1 MPPLTTPLRPA
12 TDDHLDRAVAAGVG
26 RGQLPL
32 VGYGVAL
39 LAACAALALMS
50 GPLALGVGAAALTL
64 LALFAT
70 AQRLVALA
78 LVTEAVTLVG
88 GTDAATARAVARG
101 VARHGC
107 YPWTGVR
114 TRGRVLALLAAQ
126 SAPCAAGHGPLCPH
140 RLPRQRGEDA
150 HA

>member
-12 TDDHLDRAVAAGVG
+12 TDDRLDRAVAAGVA

-39 LAACAALALMS
+39 LAACAALVLVS
-50 GPLALGVGAAALTL
+50 GALALGVGAAALTL

-88 GTDAATARAVARG
+88 ADAATARVLARG
-101 VARHGC
+101 VARGGC

-114 TRGRVLALLAAQ
+114 TRGRVLELLAAQ

-140 RLPRQRGEDA
+140 RLPRQRGEDV